1 MDYDQLLEN
10 CGKVGCRLL
19 SAGAEIYRV
28 EDTVKRMMAAYGVSG
43 EVFAIP
49 SFLMV
54 SVTDEDGKAHTW
66 MRRTD
71 AMSGT
76 DVEVIEKY
84 NALSRAVSANP
95 PKPEELAGQIAQTEA
110 RCRQYSTLTVLVGY
124 LCGSLFFAL
133 FFQGG
138 LWEGV
143 AAGIAGIVSAL
154 PILGLEREK
163 VNFFFKTVA
172 AAAALGF
179 VIYGL
184 RALGLPID
192 TAVAAKGALMILVPG
207 LVFTNF
213 MCDLITGDAI
223 SGTSTFIRAVLTA
236 GAIALGV
243 GAALAVFRALDLPTE
258 GYEAPNQYGDLAQ
271 CVFAFLACVGFCL
284 IHNVHGG
291 VVLCCL
297 GGALGWGVYLV
308 INRLS
313 ASVYTGYLAAAIF
326 IAIYAELM
334 ARLRR
339 FPSTSYLVVSFFP
352 LVPGAQIYYAMY
364 YAIQGDHQQ
373 FFSSGTEALAK
384 AACLATGTLLVST
397 TARTLWL
404 RRIEK
409 VERKTKIYEHEELSF
424 YD

>member
-10 CGKVGCRLL
+10 CGRVGCRLL

-49 SFLMV
+49 AFLMV
-54 SVTDEDGKAHTW
+54 SVTDENGKAHTW
-66 MRRTD
+66 MQRTD

-76 DVEVIEKY
+76 DVEVIEQY

-95 PKPEELAGQIAQTEA
+95 PKPEELAGQIVQTEA
-110 RCRQYSTLTVLVGY
+110 KCRHYSTLTVLFGY
-124 LCGSLFFAL
+124 LCGSLFFTL
-133 FFQGG
+133 YFQGG
-138 LWEGV
+138 LREGM
-143 AAGIAGIVSAL
+143 AAGIAGILSAL
-154 PILGLEREK
+154 VILGLEREK

-192 TAVAAKGALMILVPG
+192 TAVAAKGALMVLVPG

-243 GAALAVFRALDLPTE
+243 GVALSVFRALGLPME
-258 GYEAPNQYGDLAQ
+258 GYETPDRYGNLAQ
-271 CVFAFLACVGFCL
+271 CVFAFLACVGFSL
-284 IHNVHGG
+284 IYNVHGRG

-297 GGALGWGVYLV
+297 GGALGWGVYLA
-308 INRLS
+308 INQMS
-313 ASVYTGYLAAAIF
+313 GSVYAGYLAAAVF
-326 IAIYAELM
+326 IAVYAEFM

-364 YAIQGDHQQ
+364 YAIQGNRQQ

-409 VERKTKIYEHEELSF
+409 MNKSSVKSQETMIQ
-424 YD
+424 